1 MRFAPWEI
9 FLIFVV
15 ESVTHILMNGKS
27 VLVTL
32 FALCFFCA
40 AARPQILHCKAP
52 ASFFEE
58 SLVIGNGKLGASIY
72 RCRVRQPLAKR
83 HYALDRFPRYYPFAR
98 RPSQSCPCAH
108 VAVRRSVC
116 RGRRSQQK
124 PSGALL
130 RKLPTSRSGLYPAQ
144 MCR

>member
-40 AARPQILHCKAP
+40 AARPQILHYKAP

-72 RCRVRQPLAKR
+72 SGVGCDSLSLNDITLWTGSPDTTLLPDGRANLALVRTL
-83 HYALDRFPRYYPFAR
+83 L
-98 RPSQSCPCAH
+98 SE
-108 VAVRRSVC
+108 
-116 RGRRSQQK
+116 GR
-124 PSGALL
+124 
-130 RKLPTSRSGLYPAQ
+130 
-144 MCR
+144 